1 MIFLYVGCVSFVA
14 RQVRSAYIVKSEC
27 DWRKNG
33 VRLEFGLPW
42 AWLGFD
48 WTPNSER
55 LRFQVGLKS
64 FKLNGHT
71 SPFVS
76 FIYF

>member
-1 MIFLYVGCVSFVA
+1 M
-14 RQVRSAYIVKSEC
+14 
-27 DWRKNG
+27 G

-42 AWLGFD
+42 ACLGFD

-64 FKLNGHT
+64 FKFQRPHF
-71 SPFVS
+71 SFY
-76 FIYF
+76 FIYLFLTFSFLFSPHFSFLALATFV